1 MNVNLKTVAA
11 TSALAITAG
20 LTLAATLPQKAHAW
34 GFYEWWHGPTEF
46 RHYLA
51 RRYTMLATGEE
62 QDYDIKDSTYLS
74 AAAVNALD
82 GGVIVPHPLE
92 GIMIVSSRPG
102 ELETE
107 REFLINVAQNGA
119 VEKMPRAYANALSA
133 YDCWVEQQQSEPNAS
148 HNTQQCRRIYMR
160 NAALLEPLATTQ
172 APQQTTS
179 QYENLRTLHSVYFAW
194 DRYDLT
200 PLAKQKLDAAH
211 DMLVDSRNGKLII
224 SGYADSSGSAAY
236 NQRLSEK
243 RAAAVANYLNL
254 PADRFEIRVQA
265 FGERYLHVP
274 TGDGVRMPQNRVV
287 DISVNADKYHEWHGP
302 DNTTMP
308 DNNQ

>member
-1 MNVNLKTVAA
+1 MHVNLKTLAA

-20 LTLAATLPQKAHAW
+20 LALAATLPERAHAW
-34 GFYEWWHGPTEF
+34 DFHQWWQGPTEF

-51 RRYTMLATGEE
+51 RRYTMLSTGEQ

-82 GGVIVPHPLE
+82 GGVIAPHPLE
-92 GIMIVSSRPG
+92 GVMIVSSRPG
-102 ELETE
+102 ELENA
-107 REFLINVAQNGA
+107 RAFLINVAQNGA
-119 VEKMPRAYANALSA
+119 VDKMPRAYANALSA
-133 YDCWVEQQQSEPNAS
+133 FDCRTEQQQSEPNAS

-160 NAALLEPLATTQ
+160 NAERLAPLATHGETH
-172 APQQTTS
+172 A

-194 DRYDLT
+194 DHYNLT
-200 PLAKQKLDAAH
+200 PQAKQKLDAAH
-211 DMLVDSRNGKLII
+211 DMLVDTRNGKLII
-224 SGYADSSGSAAY
+224 SGYADSSGNAAY

-243 RAAAVANYLNL
+243 RAETVANYLNL
-254 PADRFEIRVQA
+254 PAERFEIRVQA

-287 DISVNADKYHEWHGP
+287 DISVNADKYRSWHSD
-302 DNTTMP
+302 DNGS
-308 DNNQ
+308 QQ